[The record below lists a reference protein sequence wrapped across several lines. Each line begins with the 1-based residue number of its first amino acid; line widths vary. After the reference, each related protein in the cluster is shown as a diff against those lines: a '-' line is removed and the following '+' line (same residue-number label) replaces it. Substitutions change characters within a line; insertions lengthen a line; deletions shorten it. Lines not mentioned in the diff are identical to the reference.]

1 MEIKLNQ
8 QNQQRFQIC
17 LQQIQSLNQQMD
29 DLTKIILDTLEIDYK
44 DLKVEL
50 SPDLKKLIVFTDK
63 VEQPKNE

>member
-8 QNQQRFQIC
+8 QNQQRFQAC

-29 DLTKIILDTLEIDYK
+29 ELTKTILDTLEIDYK

-50 SPDLKKLIVFTDK
+50 SPDLTKLIVFADK
-63 VEQPKNE
+63 VETKTE